1 MKTFQ
6 TTPPD
11 CSTAFRLSRELLTT
25 LNEVCASL
33 DCNRSQ
39 LIRRSLKEFI
49 SFHELEQKEQG
60 ER

>member
-11 CSTAFRLSRELLTT
+11 CSTAFRMSKEMLQT
-25 LNEVCASL
+25 LNAVCNSL

-49 SFHELEQKEQG
+49 SFHELEQKKQG
-60 ER
+60 GR